1 MKISKLTSIILITL
15 LSGFTHISFSQQKVE
30 EEQVEQYEEKV
41 TEIVNF
47 LEYVLNTLGDQ
58 STSARDKDVIIN
70 QSYTKI
76 FRDAKVQVED
86 DLDEERDVITNKDVQ
101 AYLKDIDF
109 FFKNVKFDF
118 NIEDIS
124 HYIND
129 NGELFFKVTMTRNL
143 KGSSLE
149 GDSVNNVKKRFIE
162 VNLDPEAQDLKIVS
176 LYTNP
181 LNQKEALAKWWNALS
196 YEWKAI
202 FKRKAGIVQTATD
215 SDIKN
220 ITQIDELDISGNKYI
235 TNIEPLSALNNLKR
249 LDISKTNVSDLK
261 PIRNLTKLEELNVSN
276 TQITTLEALKYA
288 STLKYLQAH
297 HTPLTDISVVARLP
311 KLQNFIINHTSV
323 TDFSPLAG
331 AKQLQVLDVTKTSM
345 MDMSSLSGLQ
355 ALAELN
361 VTATNIDNF
370 SPIGSLPKLEIL
382 KADSTPVYNLTPL
395 QTLPQLKVLSINYT
409 TIDNLSPLSAI
420 KTLERVYCD
429 STNISKEDANE
440 FMSANSSI
448 LVIFE
453 SDDLKN
459 WWANLSVAW
468 QDIIKKFVP
477 IAERTPSK
485 EELAKITA
493 IDSINFDNNIY
504 IDNIEPLSKLRKLKQ
519 LIASN
524 TAVKTLAPVS
534 GLRNLKYLDIS
545 NTKIEDFSSINKF
558 QQLEILKANR
568 TTLASLDT
576 LKNLDRLRL
585 LEVDFSQVNEEQVK
599 AFLQIHP
606 DLLVIYK
613 SDYLTSWWADLSEDW
628 KNIFSAQTSLGSNPD
643 KYQLHKLI
651 ALKKISFTDVAV
663 SDLKPLTNFVRIK
676 EIKFSG
682 TGISDLSVL
691 GTFKDLE
698 TIQATKSPIS
708 DLKPIHNLKQL
719 KYLDISNTPVED
731 LRPLSELYNLKE
743 LNCAGTQIKRLRDLD
758 NLATLQVL
766 DCSNTNIK
774 HLDEIAHL
782 DLKVLKCYNTRTS
795 SGRVE
800 DFKQANPDC
809 NVIYY

>member
-1 MKISKLTSIILITL
+1 MKISKLTSIILVIL

-249 LDISKTNVSDLK
+249 LDISKTNISDLK

-331 AKQLQVLDVTKTSM
+331 AKQLQVLDVAKTSM
-345 MDMSSLSGLQ
+345 MEMSSLSGLQ

-370 SPIGSLPKLEIL
+370 GPIGSLPKLEIL

-453 SDDLKN
+453 SDNLKN

-468 QDIIKKFVP
+468 QDIIKQFVP

-524 TAVKTLAPVS
+524 TAVKSLAPVS

-576 LKNLDRLRL
+576 LKNLNRLRL

-613 SDYLTSWWADLSEDW
+613 SDYLTSWWTDLSEDW

-651 ALKKISFTDVAV
+651 ALTKISFNDIAV

-698 TIQATKSPIS
+698 IIQATKSPIS